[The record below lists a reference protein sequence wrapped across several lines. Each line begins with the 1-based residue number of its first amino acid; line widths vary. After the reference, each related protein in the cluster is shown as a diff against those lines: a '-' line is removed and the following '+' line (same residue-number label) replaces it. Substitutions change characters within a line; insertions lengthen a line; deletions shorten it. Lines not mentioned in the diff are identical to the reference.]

1 LEGADFF
8 RKSLCEYHP
17 IRRIENGLI
26 FFFQDDRQMSTTE
39 NYEQLVKRVASLGRS
54 DVEQKIKNFN
64 GRFRLDFTDEYLKG
78 LSLDRLK
85 HILFA
90 ALSTKFKRHN

>member
-1 LEGADFF
+1 MRISPDK
-8 RKSLCEYHP
+8 KSGK
-17 IRRIENGLI
+17 RVI
-26 FFFQDDRQMSTTE
+26 FFFRDDRQMSTTE
-39 NYEQLVKRVASLGRS
+39 NYEQLIRMVASLGRN
-54 DVEQKIKNFN
+54 DVVQKIKSFN

-90 ALSTKFKRHN
+90 ALSTKFKKPN